1 MTVFGFIAAKKAE
14 HSVKTMCRVLE
25 VSRSG
30 FHAWARREPSPR
42 ALEDVRLTERI
53 REIHRE
59 NRKIY
64 GSPRIHA
71 ELRLADG
78 VRVGRNASSG

>member
-1 MTVFGFIAAKKAE
+1 MTVFGFIAAKKTE

-30 FHAWARREPSPR
+30 YHAWARREPSSR
-42 ALEDVRLTERI
+42 ALEDERLTGRI

-59 NRKIY
+59 NRIL
-64 GSPRIHA
+64 A
-71 ELRLADG
+71 EEREILKKAAAFFAKD
-78 VRVGRNASSG
+78 SGTR